1 MASVRYA
8 RYLAELFSDDHVF
21 FLSRDDKIRVL
32 VRLPVS
38 RKQDLMLM
46 HLEYEVSLP
55 DHDFPVRKHH
65 KLIPSVYASCK
76 LSSVTMDLF
85 TLQYGVA
92 NMVKAL
98 LRIHHENF

>member
-1 MASVRYA
+1 MRYA
-8 RYLAELFSDDHVF
+8 RYLSELFSDEHVF
-21 FLSRDDKIRVL
+21 FLSRDDKVRVPIG
-32 VRLPVS
+32 LPVS
-38 RKQDLMLM
+38 RKQDVMLM

-55 DHDFPVRKHH
+55 DHDFPIRKQR

-76 LSSVTMDLF
+76 LLSVTMDLF

-98 LRIHHENF
+98 LRLHHEDF